1 MTTNRVFLIL
11 VSAALILLAQT
22 DQINAAQP
30 DYLHMNKVI
39 DKLERDLLVT
49 GIWVNCLHPSSA
61 ISLTR
66 TNKYPSYEQ
75 SLTTPMID
83 FALIDMEHEPFDTS
97 ELRDFLLAMN
107 SRREVITKGN
117 MQPNVSV
124 LVRVPCDADG
134 SFEWMIKQALDCGAH
149 GIIVPHV
156 RNAAQARRVVSACRY
171 PQATDCPIPE
181 PKGIRGGGPRL
192 CSYLWGM
199 SGSAYVKRADVWPLN
214 PKGDILAIVMI
225 EDVEGLKN
233 IEEILSVPGI
243 GAIFFGPYDYSLS
256 CGVAGDNKHSK
267 VTEAEKTIK
276 KACDKHNVPM
286 IAFAKASNMQRRI
299 KEKQRILMIGGD
311 YDLGSRISGSL
322 EYLRNNMPGLKVGT
336 SR

>member
-22 DQINAAQP
+22 AQINAAQP
-30 DYLHMNKVI
+30 EYLHMNKVI
-39 DKLERDLLVT
+39 DKLERNLLVT

-66 TNKYPSYEQ
+66 TNKYPSYEE

-117 MQPNVSV
+117 LQPNVSV

-134 SFEWMIKQALDCGAH
+134 SFEWMVKQALDCGAH
-149 GIIVPHV
+149 GVIVPHV

-171 PQATDCPIPE
+171 PQATGCPIPE
-181 PKGIRGGGPRL
+181 PKGIRGGGPKL

-199 SGSAYVKRADVWPLN
+199 SVKDYVKRADVWPLN

-243 GAIFFGPYDYSLS
+243 GAVFFGPYDFSLS
-256 CGVAGDNKHSK
+256 CGVAGNKRHPK
-267 VTEAEKTIK
+267 VLEAEKTVK

-286 IAFAKASNMQRRI
+286 IAFANAGNMQRRI
-299 KEKQRILMIGGD
+299 EEKQRILMIGGD
-311 YDLGSRISGSL
+311 YDLDSRISGSL
-322 EYLRNNMPGLKVGT
+322 DYLRKNMPGLKVGT